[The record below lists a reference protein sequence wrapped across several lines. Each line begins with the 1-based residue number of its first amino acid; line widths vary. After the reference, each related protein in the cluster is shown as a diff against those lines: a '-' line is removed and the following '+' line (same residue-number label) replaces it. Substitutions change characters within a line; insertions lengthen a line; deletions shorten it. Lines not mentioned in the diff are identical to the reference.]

1 MATVIGVVSRVVGE
15 VFAVA
20 GDGTRR
26 PLVEGDRLF
35 AGEQLLTG
43 AEGAISVALANGGEL
58 TLGRDSSM
66 NLSTQL
72 LATGNGDAPVDPTA
86 DAQQPQPPSQQD
98 LTDVQ
103 QLQAAIEAGADPTQ
117 TGEATAAGPGAGGA
131 GGAGGVGGGHSF
143 VLLSETAGAL
153 DPTIG
158 FPTGPIT
165 AGPLFPEAE
174 ILAPTDFSPE
184 LTVVFLDEE
193 GSVVTGP
200 GVVDEEALDGGESGG
215 GNPGSNPGSNA
226 ERTSGTLI
234 INSPDGIGRIEVLD
248 AAGNW
253 INVAGGGT
261 VQGTYGVLVFD
272 AAGNWTY
279 TLTDNSLDHSNPNAT
294 GAEDQLFDNFS
305 VRVFDLDGDVSPTV
319 PLTIAINDDGPS
331 AGLEFS
337 REGGDVIIDESA
349 GLQPGSHDVA
359 GPLAVFD
366 GVANP
371 SSDMRAYAQ
380 GTAPAVIAN
389 YDFGADEGGATAV
402 YSLALIEGEGGEG
415 QEGPQAQA
423 AGLTTTSGSPITL
436 SVEGGLVVGR
446 DADGNAAFAI
456 SIDPDTGVISVAQYQ
471 SLHHPDGSDAN
482 DSIDLSGLIRAVLT
496 VTDGDGDKAVASAD
510 IGQLIRFVDDGPTA
524 SIQTNEGGRVS
535 HDESAGLQNGT
546 VTPTPG
552 GDANDNDTNAPSVV
566 SLFSGV
572 SNTGTDLSS
581 TGYATS
587 NGAVVD
593 ISGSS
598 TGEDNEGATTVLSL
612 SIVDGNGSD
621 SGLTTTDGQTIRLYL
636 ENGLIVGRVDGGD
649 TGPGAAAFA
658 IAIGQDGSVSVAQY
672 ISLNHPDTGSADD
685 AVTLS
690 GKVRAVVTVTDGDG
704 DVDTAQVGIGGAI
717 RFEDDGPTAVIERLE
732 GVRVTHDE
740 SAGLQNGTATPTP
753 QGDALDDDTSNPD
766 VIALFAGVSNV
777 GTDLSG
783 YATSAGPVVST
794 AGTSTGEDNEGATT
808 VLSLEITGG
817 DGTDS
822 GLTTTDGQVI
832 RLYME
837 NGLIVGRVDGGD
849 QGPGAAVFA
858 VAMGQ
863 DGTISVAQ
871 YMSLN
876 HPDTGSRDE
885 GVDLGGLVRAVVTVT
900 DGDGDVDVATVNI
913 GGAIRF
919 EDDAP
924 TASIQAVEGARV
936 THDETPGLQNGTA
949 TPTPGNDANDNDTNN
964 PSVIALFSSVADA
977 GTALAAGYATSNGPV
992 VDASG
997 SSTGEDQEGATT
1009 VLSLEVQDADSGLT
1023 TLDGSSIVLT
1033 VENGLIVGRVDGG
1046 TYNGQ
1051 AAFAVAIGQDGSISV
1066 AQYIPLQHPDTA
1078 SHDDALNLSGKIRA
1092 VVTVTDGDGDVSTDS
1107 VGIGGAVRFEDD
1119 GPTATQVTATSVLDD
1134 EGLNG
1139 GINGGPGDVADAHTS
1154 TSGSLGYDAG
1164 ADGLKSIELTGPTS
1178 LGSESVTSTWN
1189 ASTNTLTISS
1199 ARGDLMTVVLTD
1211 LATGAYTVNLL
1222 KPLMHTVS
1230 GTEDNITLNVGY
1242 KVTDGD
1248 GDTADGSLAVTIND
1262 DTPTLQVGALD
1273 LNSSVTFVGTDAG
1286 YSNSYGYYIKG
1297 DDGTPLSG
1305 KVIWANVHDQGNGD
1319 TFDLGNLDPAS
1330 TGFFIIPDGG
1340 ANGGLAN
1347 GADITFQLVGGKWQA
1362 FIGSTPL
1369 TGADGANVLFS
1380 DATLN
1385 PGGSHLQDTGNAGNQ
1400 NWEDKTATSDYDYN
1414 DVSTSVTW
1422 GSTLQLQVDET
1433 NLGLGATAT
1442 ASADFS
1448 GLFNV
1453 QPGADGLGSLDY
1465 GLEVTNPASGL
1476 VDTETGDDVVL
1487 FLENGQVVG
1496 RVGDASGEVVFTL
1509 TVGADGKVTLEQL
1522 RAIEHPTSDPDEAA
1536 FLGSGHVKLNLT
1548 VTDGDG
1554 DTASGGLDIGKVIS
1568 FRDDAPSISAGEI
1581 ASGELQVDET
1591 NLLVD
1596 KTVDYSTA
1604 FTSSYGADGAGS
1616 ISYTLAISA
1625 TGADSGLKDTASGS
1639 DIKLYLEG
1647 GQVVGR
1653 VGGPAG
1659 AISFTVTVDADGK
1672 VTLDQKLAIVHPTSD
1687 PDEATG
1693 LSAADLVKLVATIT
1707 DKDGDSSNAT
1717 LNLGNAIS
1725 FKDDGPNIDP
1735 GQVASGSLQ
1744 VDETVLGTDATR
1756 DFSGSFTHAFGNDG
1770 AGTITYALTISAPG
1784 ADTGLKDTASGSD
1797 IKLYLENG
1805 EVVGRVGDQSGA
1817 ISFKVTVD
1825 ADGKVTLDQKLAI
1838 VHSPNT
1844 GPDQATGLSAAD
1856 LVKLTATITD
1866 KDGDTD
1872 SATVNLGNAISF
1884 KDDAPSIRAAEIPAD
1899 SLQVDETFLGS
1910 NSTTDFSSAFIKS
1923 YGADG
1928 AGTTTYALDVKS
1940 QGVDSGLKDTATGS
1954 DIKLYLEGG
1963 EVVGR
1968 VGSDTGAVA
1977 FKVTVDA
1984 SGKVTLDQVRAIVH
1998 SPNTGPD
2005 QESSLSAADLVKLV
2019 ATITDKDGD
2028 ANSATLNLG
2037 NAISFKDDAP
2047 TINAGQAQL
2056 GSLQVDETNLAL
2068 NATTNFSGAFT
2079 SNYGADGAGSI
2090 GYTLEVKSQGADS
2103 GLKDTATGS
2112 DIKLYLEGGEVVG
2125 RVGSDTGAVAFK
2137 VTVDASGNV
2146 TLDQV
2151 RAIVHSPNTGPD
2163 QATGLSAA
2171 DLVKLVATITDKDG
2185 DANSASL
2192 NLGNAISFKDDAPT
2206 INAGQAQT
2214 ASLQV
2219 DETNLALNATTNFS
2233 GAFTS
2238 SYGADGAGSIGYTL
2252 EVKAQGADSGLK
2264 DTATGSDIKLY
2275 LEGGEV
2281 VGRVGSDTGAVA
2293 FKVTVDAS
2301 GNVTLDQVRAIV
2313 HSPNTGPDQATGLSA
2328 ADLVKLVATI
2338 TDKDGDASSAS
2349 LNLGNAISFKDDAPS
2364 IRAAEIPADSLQV
2377 DETFLGSNS
2386 TTDFS
2391 SAFIK
2396 SYGADGAGTTTYAL
2410 DVKSQGVDS
2419 GLKDTATGSDI
2430 KLYLEGGE
2438 VVGRVGSDT
2447 GAVAF
2452 KVTVDA
2458 SGKVTLDQVRAIVHS
2473 PNTGPDQ
2480 ESSLSAADLV
2490 KLVATITD
2498 KDGDAN
2504 SATLNLGNAIS
2515 FKDDAPSIN
2524 AGQAQLGS
2532 LQVDETNLALNAT
2545 TNFSGAFTS
2554 SYGADGAGNIGY
2566 TLEVKSQGADSG
2578 LKDTASGS
2586 DIKLYLEGGEV
2597 VGRVGT
2603 STGAIA
2609 FKVTV
2614 DASGNVT
2621 LDQVRAIVHSPNT
2634 GPDQATG
2641 LSAADLVKLVAT
2653 ITDKDGDANSASLNL
2668 GNAISFKDD
2677 APTISAGQVEA
2688 GSLQVDETVLGT
2700 DATRDFSG
2708 SFTRNYGADGAGTT
2722 TYALDVKA
2730 AGADSG
2736 LKDSATGSDIKL
2748 YLEGNAVVGRVGS
2761 DTGAVA
2767 FRVTVDADG
2776 KVTLDQKL
2784 AVLHT
2789 PNSGPDQPTGLSAA
2803 DLVKLTATITDKDGD
2818 ASSATL
2824 NLGNAISFRDD
2835 APTAGNST
2843 APNVLDDEGLSGGIN
2858 GGPGDVAGASTSTSG
2873 TLNYSAGADGLKSI
2887 ELTGPTSLG
2896 SESVTSTWNASTNT
2910 LTISSARGALMTVV
2924 LTDLASGAYTVNLLK
2939 PLMHT
2944 VNGTED
2950 NITLNV
2956 GYKVTDKDD
2965 DSATGSLAVTI
2976 NDDTP
2981 TIQVGALDLNSSV
2994 TFVGSSAG
3002 YSNSYGYYIK
3012 GDDGT
3017 PVSGKV
3023 IWANVHSQTA
3033 GDTSDISGLDP
3044 AHTGFFI
3051 IPNGGANA
3059 GLANGAEITF
3069 QLVGGKWQAFI
3080 GSTPLTGADG
3090 ANVLFSDATLNPGG
3104 SHLQDTGSAGNQNWE
3119 DQTNSSDY
3127 DYNDVST
3134 SVTWG
3139 ATQQLQ
3145 VDESNLALN
3154 ATADFSGLFNVQP
3167 GADGL
3172 QSLAYKLTVQ
3182 DANSGL
3188 VDTASGQNVV
3198 LSVNGAG
3205 VVEGRTATGNDL
3217 VFTLTVGADGKVTLD
3232 QLRSIVHPTS
3242 DPDEAKF
3249 LGSGHI
3255 SLSATAT
3262 DKDGDTATGNLDIGK
3277 VISFKDDAPAT
3288 GTNQTVQLDD
3298 DARPNGIPGGTG
3310 DDADSQNATGT
3321 LSHSYGNDGAGSI
3334 SWVNTGAP
3342 AGFTYETSGNNLVIK
3357 QGTTT
3362 VLTVTLT
3369 NSQTGAYSVVQNAPI
3384 HHADGDNENNQ
3395 AFQLTYKVTDKDGDS
3410 ANGTLNI
3417 NVDDDT
3423 PVAKNDVATVG
3434 ESVAPD
3440 INMVFVLDFSGSISK
3455 SELGQMLDAVKA
3467 AAQALFTGN
3476 TGDVQMQVVAFSGD
3490 AKSYAPVTSYAA
3502 FESLINSLDPNEPG
3516 GVRPYDGNTD
3526 FTAAIEKTMDA
3537 FNPLPGWNNQV
3548 VFISDGNPNEQTQ
3561 SGNALLNQTA
3571 TDWQQFINDNGINVT
3586 TIGIGD
3592 GIDNDNLQDVDLD
3605 GSGSPILIG
3614 DFSDLVDT
3622 LLDQVSTGM
3631 VSGNVLN
3638 GSDGVA
3644 GTADDDGFG
3653 ADGKGGIKSL
3663 TVDGDVYTWNGSNAT
3678 AQLNITTDLGGKLAF
3693 NFATGAWSYTAPSG
3707 LTGNTAEQIGYTI
3720 VDSDGDPSS
3729 ATLTINI
3736 TAANDAPVAVND
3748 TFSTNEDTS
3757 VTITSAGLFGAD
3769 GTGPLNDHD
3778 ADSSAFTTIK
3788 VTQLASNGVLQ
3799 FNGAAVT
3806 LNQVISIA
3814 DINAGKLVFVPDGNE
3829 NGAPYATFKYQ
3840 VSDGSTYSN
3849 VATVTINV
3857 AAVNDAPVAV
3867 DDSFSTNEDTAV
3879 TITANGLFGA
3889 DGTGPN
3895 NDSDVDSGAFDNIKV
3910 TQLATDGVL
3919 KLNGVAV
3926 TLNQVIT
3933 LADINAGKLVFVP
3946 DGNENGSPYATFQ
3959 YQVSDG
3965 SLYSNTATVTITVNP
3980 VNDAPVAV
3988 NDTFSTTEDTS
3999 VTITAAG
4006 LFGADG
4012 TGPDNDSDVDSSSF
4026 ANIKVTQ
4033 LASNGVLQLNGVAVT
4048 LGQVISAADINAN
4061 KLVFVPDSNENG
4073 SPYAT
4078 FQYQVSDGS
4087 LYSNTATVTINVSA
4101 VNDAPVAVNDTFTT
4115 TEDNAVTIT
4124 STGLF
4129 GTDGTG
4135 PLNDSDVD
4143 SGAFT
4148 DIKVTQL
4155 ATDGVLKL
4163 NGVAVT
4169 LNQVISIADINA
4181 GKLVFVPDGNEN
4193 GAPYATFQ
4201 YQVSDG
4207 SLYSNT
4213 ATVTIN
4219 VTAVNDAPLLDLDGN
4234 DSAGVVGTGY
4244 QTTYTEGSAAVA
4256 IADIDTLVTDIDN
4269 STIASAKVVL
4279 TNAQAG
4285 DVLTATGLP
4294 SGITGVVDTSVA
4306 GKITVTLTGVATK
4319 AAYETA
4325 IETIRYSSTSTNPST
4340 TPRNVTVVVNDG
4352 ATDSNT
4358 AQTTIKVVAVDNG
4371 PDAKN
4376 DVANVVE
4383 GHGQDFNVVFVLD
4396 FSGSIDNT
4404 ELNQMLTA
4412 VKQAGAELFDG
4423 TSGHVQLQIVAFS
4436 STATS
4441 YVPVTSVEAFSSL
4454 IDSLNPNAGGV
4465 RPFDGNTDFTA
4476 GIQQTMSAYTPISGW
4491 SNQVVFISDG
4501 NPNEQTGTGGNS
4513 LTDAT
4518 STAWNTFVDSNG
4530 INVTT
4535 VGIGDGINN
4544 ARLQDVDLD
4553 GQGSPLN
4560 VAGFGQLVD
4569 ALLGQVVG
4577 GDVSG
4582 NVLWGSDGVSGTADD
4597 DSYGVDGAGYI
4608 KSVTIGSVT
4617 YTWNGT
4623 STITP
4628 SSGSPISGSV
4638 LTGIET
4644 PEHGKLTFNFATGAW
4659 SYVAPDGLT
4668 SNLTEQFGYSLVDSD
4683 GTTDTATLTV
4693 NVTDANSPPA
4703 GADATLSLLED
4714 ASHVLSASSFGFS
4727 DAEGDS
4733 LAAVKITT
4741 LPTAGQLT
4749 LNGSAISA
4757 GTTVSVADI
4766 NAGKL
4771 VFTPAANASGTGYA
4785 KFTFQVQDDG
4795 GTANGGVNLDPN
4807 PNTITFNVTAV
4818 NDAPVLGGMGGTL
4831 NYTENAGVKI
4841 IDSSVTLSDVDSP
4854 NFNGGSLVVAFTA
4867 NGTAA
4872 DQLSVVNQGTGS
4884 GQLNVSG
4891 SNLRLG
4897 STNIGT
4903 IAGGTNGSSLTISF
4917 TNNLA
4922 TLAVVQALIQQIAYA
4937 NTSDNPST
4945 LDRTLSF
4952 TVKDGDGTA
4961 NGGVDSASAIA
4972 YVHLNAVNDAPVAN
4986 ADHVVAYNA
4995 SVVVP
5000 DWALLWN
5007 DSDADSNVLSLN
5019 SVGGASGGSVSH
5031 SGSGL
5036 AGTTSFTDSGSV
5048 GGSFTYTTKDEQGA
5062 VSGSTTVDVD
5072 RDNSGTLGSSGDSS
5086 DQIVIDNSALGNTL
5100 AGGSGNDV
5108 LIGGVGDD
5116 TLNGGNGNDLLVGGA
5131 GNDALN
5137 GGGGID
5143 TASYIDATSGV
5154 TVSLAS
5160 AAAQNTGG
5168 AGTDTLSGIE
5178 NLIGSNFG
5186 DVLTGNSGDNTLSG
5200 LAGNDTLIGNGGN
5213 DILSGGD
5220 GADTFK
5226 WQAGETGL
5234 THITDFT
5241 KGVDSLD
5248 LSQLLSGEHANL
5260 GSLSQYLTFSFG
5272 ASTTITVDSNG
5283 AGAGA
5288 TGPTIVLDGINLQ
5301 TSYGVADAGGVISGM
5316 LGDGTLK
5323 VDV

>member
-174 ILAPTDFSPE
+174 ILAPTDFGPD

-331 AGLEFS
+331 AGLDFS
-337 REGGDVIIDESA
+337 REGGEVIIDESA
-349 GLQPGSHDVA
+349 GLQPGSNDVS

-380 GTAPAVIAN
+380 GNAPAVVAT
-389 YDFGADEGGATAV
+389 YEFGADEGGATAV

-415 QEGPQAQA
+415 EQGPQAQA
-423 AGLTTTSGSPITL
+423 TGLTTTSGSPITL

-1693 LSAADLVKLVATIT
+1693 LSADLVKLVATIT

-1899 SLQVDETFLGS
+1899 SLQVDETFLNS
-1910 NSTTDFSSAFIKS
+1910 NSTTDFSSAFIKN

-1928 AGTTTYALDVKS
+1928 AGNIGYTLEVKS
-1940 QGVDSGLKDTATGS
+1940 SGADSGLKDTATGG

-1977 FKVTVDA
+1977 F
-1984 SGKVTLDQVRAIVH
+1984 R
-1998 SPNTGPD
+1998 
-2005 QESSLSAADLVKLV
+2005 
-2019 ATITDKDGD
+2019 
-2028 ANSATLNLG
+2028 
-2037 NAISFKDDAP
+2037 
-2047 TINAGQAQL
+2047 
-2056 GSLQVDETNLAL
+2056 
-2068 NATTNFSGAFT
+2068 
-2079 SNYGADGAGSI
+2079 
-2090 GYTLEVKSQGADS
+2090 
-2103 GLKDTATGS
+2103 
-2112 DIKLYLEGGEVVG
+2112 
-2125 RVGSDTGAVAFK
+2125 
-2137 VTVDASGNV
+2137 
-2146 TLDQV
+2146 
-2151 RAIVHSPNTGPD
+2151 
-2163 QATGLSAA
+2163 
-2171 DLVKLVATITDKDG
+2171 
-2185 DANSASL
+2185 
-2192 NLGNAISFKDDAPT
+2192 
-2206 INAGQAQT
+2206 
-2214 ASLQV
+2214 
-2219 DETNLALNATTNFS
+2219 
-2233 GAFTS
+2233 
-2238 SYGADGAGSIGYTL
+2238 
-2252 EVKAQGADSGLK
+2252 
-2264 DTATGSDIKLY
+2264 
-2275 LEGGEV
+2275 
-2281 VGRVGSDTGAVA
+2281 
-2293 FKVTVDAS
+2293 
-2301 GNVTLDQVRAIV
+2301 
-2313 HSPNTGPDQATGLSA
+2313 
-2328 ADLVKLVATI
+2328 
-2338 TDKDGDASSAS
+2338 
-2349 LNLGNAISFKDDAPS
+2349 
-2364 IRAAEIPADSLQV
+2364 
-2377 DETFLGSNS
+2377 
-2386 TTDFS
+2386 
-2391 SAFIK
+2391 
-2396 SYGADGAGTTTYAL
+2396 
-2410 DVKSQGVDS
+2410 
-2419 GLKDTATGSDI
+2419 
-2430 KLYLEGGE
+2430 
-2438 VVGRVGSDT
+2438 
-2447 GAVAF
+2447 
-2452 KVTVDA
+2452 
-2458 SGKVTLDQVRAIVHS
+2458 
-2473 PNTGPDQ
+2473 
-2480 ESSLSAADLV
+2480 
-2490 KLVATITD
+2490 
-2498 KDGDAN
+2498 
-2504 SATLNLGNAIS
+2504 
-2515 FKDDAPSIN
+2515 
-2524 AGQAQLGS
+2524 
-2532 LQVDETNLALNAT
+2532 
-2545 TNFSGAFTS
+2545 
-2554 SYGADGAGNIGY
+2554 
-2566 TLEVKSQGADSG
+2566 
-2578 LKDTASGS
+2578 
-2586 DIKLYLEGGEV
+2586 
-2597 VGRVGT
+2597 
-2603 STGAIA
+2603 
-2609 FKVTV
+2609 VTV

-3069 QLVGGKWQAFI
+3069 QLVGGKWQAFV

-3769 GTGPLNDHD
+3769 GTGPVNDHD

-3799 FNGAAVT
+3799 FNGAVVT

-3857 AAVNDAPVAV
+3857 EAVNDAPVAV

-4244 QTTYTEGSAAVA
+4244 QTTYTEGTAAVA

-5062 VSGSTTVDVD
+5062 VSSSGAVEVD
-5072 RDNSGTLGSSGDSS
+5072 RDNSGTIGSSGDSS

-5108 LIGGVGDD
+5108 LIGGVGND
-5116 TLNGGNGNDLLVGGA
+5116 TLNGNNGNDLLVGGA
-5131 GNDALN
+5131 GDDALN

-5143 TASYIDATSGV
+5143 TASYVDATSGV

>member
-226 ERTSGTLI
+226 ETTSGTLI

-672 ISLNHPDTGSADD
+672 ISLHHPDTGSADD

-766 VIALFAGVSNV
+766 VIALFAGVNNV

-900 DGDGDVDVATVNI
+900 DGDGDVDVAKVNI

-1707 DKDGDSSNAT
+1707 DKDGDSSSAT

-1735 GQVASGSLQ
+1735 GPVESGSLQ

-1770 AGTITYALTISAPG
+1770 AGTITYALNISAPG
-1784 ADTGLKDTASGSD
+1784 ADSGLKDTASGSD
-1797 IKLYLENG
+1797 IKLYLEG
-1805 EVVGRVGDQSGA
+1805 GQVVGRVGGPAGA
-1817 ISFKVTVD
+1817 ISFTVTVD

-1910 NSTTDFSSAFIKS
+1910 NSTTDFSSAFIKN

-1968 VGSDTGAVA
+1968 VGGDTGAVA

-2005 QESSLSAADLVKLV
+2005 QESSLGAADLVKLV

-2028 ANSATLNLG
+2028 ASSATLNLG

-2079 SNYGADGAGSI
+2079 SSYGADGAGSI
-2090 GYTLEVKSQGADS
+2090 GYALEVKAQGADS
-2103 GLKDTATGS
+2103 GLKDTASGS

-2125 RVGSDTGAVAFK
+2125 RVGSDTGAVAFR

-2185 DANSASL
+2185 DASSASL

-2206 INAGQAQT
+2206 INAGQVQAG
-2214 ASLQV
+2214 SLQV

-2238 SYGADGAGSIGYTL
+2238 SYGADGAGSIGYALEVKAQGADSGLKDTASGSDIKLYLEGGEVVGRVGTYTGAVAFKVTVDASGNVTLDQVRAIVHSPDTGPDQAAGLSAADLVKLVATITDKDGDANSATLNLGNAISFKDDAPSINAGQAQVGSLQVDETNLALNATTNFSGAFTGNYGADGAGSIGYAL

-2281 VGRVGSDTGAVA
+2281 VGRVGTSTGAVA

-2349 LNLGNAISFKDDAPS
+2349 LNLGNAISFKDDAPT
-2364 IRAAEIPADSLQV
+2364 INAGTATAASLQV
-2377 DETFLGSNS
+2377 DETNLALNATTNFSGSFTSN
-2386 TTDFS
+2386 
-2391 SAFIK
+2391 
-2396 SYGADGAGTTTYAL
+2396 YGADGAGSIGYAL
-2410 DVKSQGVDS
+2410 EVKAQGADS

-2458 SGKVTLDQVRAIVHS
+2458 SGNVTLDQVRAIVHS

-2480 ESSLSAADLV
+2480 AIGLSAADLV

-2498 KDGDAN
+2498 KDGDAS
-2504 SATLNLGNAIS
+2504 SASLNLGNAIS
-2515 FKDDAPSIN
+2515 FKDDAPTIS

-2545 TNFSGAFTS
+2545 TNYSGAFTS

-2566 TLEVKSQGADSG
+2566 TLEVKSPGADSG

-2603 STGAIA
+2603 YTGAVA

-2621 LDQVRAIVHSPNT
+2621 LDQVRAIVHSPDT
-2634 GPDQATG
+2634 GPDQAAG

-2653 ITDKDGDANSASLNL
+2653 ITDKDGDTSSASLNL
-2668 GNAISFKDD
+2668 GSAISFKDD
-2677 APTISAGQVEA
+2677 APT
-2688 GSLQVDETVLGT
+2688 
-2700 DATRDFSG
+2700 
-2708 SFTRNYGADGAGTT
+2708 
-2722 TYALDVKA
+2722 
-2730 AGADSG
+2730 
-2736 LKDSATGSDIKL
+2736 
-2748 YLEGNAVVGRVGS
+2748 
-2761 DTGAVA
+2761 
-2767 FRVTVDADG
+2767 
-2776 KVTLDQKL
+2776 
-2784 AVLHT
+2784 
-2789 PNSGPDQPTGLSAA
+2789 
-2803 DLVKLTATITDKDGD
+2803 
-2818 ASSATL
+2818 
-2824 NLGNAISFRDD
+2824 
-2835 APTAGNST
+2835 
-2843 APNVLDDEGLSGGIN
+2843 
-2858 GGPGDVAGASTSTSG
+2858 
-2873 TLNYSAGADGLKSI
+2873 
-2887 ELTGPTSLG
+2887 
-2896 SESVTSTWNASTNT
+2896 
-2910 LTISSARGALMTVV
+2910 
-2924 LTDLASGAYTVNLLK
+2924 
-2939 PLMHT
+2939 
-2944 VNGTED
+2944 
-2950 NITLNV
+2950 
-2956 GYKVTDKDD
+2956 
-2965 DSATGSLAVTI
+2965 
-2976 NDDTP
+2976 
-2981 TIQVGALDLNSSV
+2981 
-2994 TFVGSSAG
+2994 
-3002 YSNSYGYYIK
+3002 
-3012 GDDGT
+3012 
-3017 PVSGKV
+3017 
-3023 IWANVHSQTA
+3023 
-3033 GDTSDISGLDP
+3033 
-3044 AHTGFFI
+3044 
-3051 IPNGGANA
+3051 
-3059 GLANGAEITF
+3059 
-3069 QLVGGKWQAFI
+3069 
-3080 GSTPLTGADG
+3080 
-3090 ANVLFSDATLNPGG
+3090 
-3104 SHLQDTGSAGNQNWE
+3104 
-3119 DQTNSSDY
+3119 
-3127 DYNDVST
+3127 
-3134 SVTWG
+3134 
-3139 ATQQLQ
+3139 
-3145 VDESNLALN
+3145 
-3154 ATADFSGLFNVQP
+3154 
-3167 GADGL
+3167 
-3172 QSLAYKLTVQ
+3172 
-3182 DANSGL
+3182 
-3188 VDTASGQNVV
+3188 
-3198 LSVNGAG
+3198 
-3205 VVEGRTATGNDL
+3205 
-3217 VFTLTVGADGKVTLD
+3217 
-3232 QLRSIVHPTS
+3232 
-3242 DPDEAKF
+3242 
-3249 LGSGHI
+3249 
-3255 SLSATAT
+3255 
-3262 DKDGDTATGNLDIGK
+3262 
-3277 VISFKDDAPAT
+3277 T

-3298 DARPNGIPGGTG
+3298 DALPKGIPGGVG
-3310 DDADSQNATGT
+3310 DDADSQNASGT
-3321 LSHSYGNDGAGSI
+3321 LSHSYGADGAGSI
-3334 SWVNTGAP
+3334 SWVTTGAP
-3342 AGFTYETSGNNLVIK
+3342 VGFTYETSGSNLLIK

-3362 VLTVTLT
+3362 VLTVTL
-3369 NSQTGAYSVVQNAPI
+3369 NSATGAYEVQQNAPI
-3384 HHADGDNENNQ
+3384 QHANADNENNQ
-3395 AFQLTYKVTDKDGDS
+3395 AFQITYKVTDKDGDS

-3423 PVAKNDVATVG
+3423 PVAQNDTATVQASQG
-3434 ESVAPD
+3434 QA
-3440 INMVFVLDFSGSISK
+3440 INMVFVLDFSGSINNT
-3455 SELGQMLDAVKA
+3455 ELGQMLDAVKA
-3467 AAQALFTGN
+3467 AGQALFAGS
-3476 TGDVQMQVVAFSGD
+3476 TGDVQLQIVAFSGD
-3490 AKSYAPVTSYAA
+3490 ATSYAPVTSYAA
-3502 FESLINSLDPNEPG
+3502 FESLVNSLDPSEPG
-3516 GVRPYDGNTD
+3516 GVRPYSGNTD

-3561 SGNALLNQTA
+3561 NGNALLNQTA
-3571 TDWQQFINDNGINVT
+3571 LDWQQFITSNHINVT
-3586 TIGIGD
+3586 SIGVGD

-3605 GSGSPILIG
+3605 GSGAPILIG
-3614 DFSDLVDT
+3614 GFTDLVNT
-3622 LLDQVSTGM
+3622 LLSQVTSNL
-3631 VSGNVLN
+3631 VSGNVIS

-3653 ADGKGGIKSL
+3653 ADGPGRILSIEINNV
-3663 TVDGDVYTWNGSNAT
+3663 TYTWNGSNSISSSAGGSPISGNSLTNVTT
-3678 AQLNITTDLGGKLAF
+3678 AQGGKLSF
-3693 NFATGAWSYTAPSG
+3693 NFSTGAWTYQTPSEVVG
-3707 LTGNTAEQIGYTI
+3707 DKQENFKYTI
-3720 VDSDGDPSS
+3720 VDRDGDPSS
-3729 ATLTINI
+3729 ATLSVYVVDSSPVIASVDEDELPGGITDGDAVTTVATGSVVDLVIGSPSGVTFSLASNTSGVTPASSDGHPLVYTVSGNTLTATAGAGGATVFTLQLQANGSFTLTLSGPLDHPLGNGDDGETLTLNLSSLIQASNGSSPVPMAGDFLIRVEDDVPSIGVGNVAGTGVLQVDESNLALNATVSFAANFNASYGGDGAGSITYKLDISASGTNSGLKDTASGSDIKLYLEGGEVVGRVGSSTGAIAFKVTVDASGNVTLDQQRAIAHTPNSGPDQAAGLSAADLVKLIATITDNDGDKSSATLNLGNAI
-3736 TAANDAPVAVND
+3736 SFKDDAPTISAGSATAGSLQVDESNLAGNATASFASSFSGNYGADGAGTTTYALKVSAAGVDSGLDDSATGSDIKLYLEGTDVVGRVGSSTGAIAFKVTVDAATGSVTLDQVRSVMHTPNTGPDQAVSLGAADLVQLVATITDKDGDASSANLNLGSAISFKDDAPTISAGTATAASLQVDETNLAANASVNLSGQFTGNYGADGAGTTTYALKVSAAGVDSGLDDSATGSDIKLYLEGTEVVGRVGSSTGAIAFKVTVDSATGLVTLDQQRAIIHTPNSGPDQAVSLGAADLVQLVATITDKDGDANSASLNLGSAISFKDDAPSISAGTATAASLQVDETSLSLDATVNFASSFTGNYGADGAGTTTYALKVSAAGVDSGLDDTASGSDIKLYLEGNDVVGRVGSATGAIAFKVTVDASGNVTLDQQRAIVHTPNTGPDQAVSLSAANLVQLVATITDKDGDSNSATLNLGSAISFKDDAPSISAGVAQAGSLQVDETNLAGNASTSFASSFTSNPGADGAASTTYALKVSSAGVDSGLDDSATGSDIKLFLEGTQVVGRVGSSTGAISFTLTVDAAGSVTLDQQRAVIHTPNSGPDQAVSLGAADLVQLVATITDKDGDTSSASLNLGSAISFRDDAPTAANQTQNGQASVNLNSNLMLVLDISGSMGDASGVGSMDRLQVAKNALLELLEQYDALGDVRVSFV
-3748 TFSTNEDTS
+3748 TFSTTATTEAVWVS
-3757 VTITSAGLFGAD
+3757 VADAKAAILGVSTENTTNYDAALISAINAYG
-3769 GTGPLNDHD
+3769 
-3778 ADSSAFTTIK
+3778 
-3788 VTQLASNGVLQ
+3788 
-3799 FNGAAVT
+3799 
-3806 LNQVISIA
+3806 
-3814 DINAGKLVFVPDGNE
+3814 NAGKLATGNVQ
-3829 NGAPYATFKYQ
+3829 NVAYFL
-3840 VSDGSTYSN
+3840 SDGYPNQPSGDEGISNANGSASGWPTPYSN
-3849 VATVTINV
+3849 GNVSEEQAWINFLTANNIRAYALGMGTGVDATALNPIAYNGTNGGSNTNAIVVTDLNALTSTLVAT
-3857 AAVNDAPVAV
+3857 
-3867 DDSFSTNEDTAV
+3867 
-3879 TITANGLFGA
+3879 
-3889 DGTGPN
+3889 
-3895 NDSDVDSGAFDNIKV
+3895 
-3910 TQLATDGVL
+3910 
-3919 KLNGVAV
+3919 
-3926 TLNQVIT
+3926 
-3933 LADINAGKLVFVP
+3933 
-3946 DGNENGSPYATFQ
+3946 
-3959 YQVSDG
+3959 
-3965 SLYSNTATVTITVNP
+3965 
-3980 VNDAPVAV
+3980 
-3988 NDTFSTTEDTS
+3988 
-3999 VTITAAG
+3999 
-4006 LFGADG
+4006 
-4012 TGPDNDSDVDSSSF
+4012 
-4026 ANIKVTQ
+4026 
-4033 LASNGVLQLNGVAVT
+4033 
-4048 LGQVISAADINAN
+4048 
-4061 KLVFVPDSNENG
+4061 
-4073 SPYAT
+4073 
-4078 FQYQVSDGS
+4078 
-4087 LYSNTATVTINVSA
+4087 
-4101 VNDAPVAVNDTFTT
+4101 
-4115 TEDNAVTIT
+4115 
-4124 STGLF
+4124 
-4129 GTDGTG
+4129 
-4135 PLNDSDVD
+4135 
-4143 SGAFT
+4143 
-4148 DIKVTQL
+4148 
-4155 ATDGVLKL
+4155 
-4163 NGVAVT
+4163 
-4169 LNQVISIADINA
+4169 
-4181 GKLVFVPDGNEN
+4181 
-4193 GAPYATFQ
+4193 
-4201 YQVSDG
+4201 
-4207 SLYSNT
+4207 
-4213 ATVTIN
+4213 
-4219 VTAVNDAPLLDLDGN
+4219 
-4234 DSAGVVGTGY
+4234 
-4244 QTTYTEGSAAVA
+4244 
-4256 IADIDTLVTDIDN
+4256 
-4269 STIASAKVVL
+4269 
-4279 TNAQAG
+4279 AQA
-4285 DVLTATGLP
+4285 
-4294 SGITGVVDTSVA
+4294 
-4306 GKITVTLTGVATK
+4306 
-4319 AAYETA
+4319 
-4325 IETIRYSSTSTNPST
+4325 
-4340 TPRNVTVVVNDG
+4340 
-4352 ATDSNT
+4352 
-4358 AQTTIKVVAVDNG
+4358 
-4371 PDAKN
+4371 
-4376 DVANVVE
+4376 
-4383 GHGQDFNVVFVLD
+4383 
-4396 FSGSIDNT
+4396 
-4404 ELNQMLTA
+4404 
-4412 VKQAGAELFDG
+4412 
-4423 TSGHVQLQIVAFS
+4423 
-4436 STATS
+4436 
-4441 YVPVTSVEAFSSL
+4441 
-4454 IDSLNPNAGGV
+4454 
-4465 RPFDGNTDFTA
+4465 
-4476 GIQQTMSAYTPISGW
+4476 
-4491 SNQVVFISDG
+4491 
-4501 NPNEQTGTGGNS
+4501 
-4513 LTDAT
+4513 
-4518 STAWNTFVDSNG
+4518 
-4530 INVTT
+4530 
-4535 VGIGDGINN
+4535 
-4544 ARLQDVDLD
+4544 
-4553 GQGSPLN
+4553 
-4560 VAGFGQLVD
+4560 
-4569 ALLGQVVG
+4569 
-4577 GDVSG
+4577 
-4582 NVLWGSDGVSGTADD
+4582 
-4597 DSYGVDGAGYI
+4597 
-4608 KSVTIGSVT
+4608 
-4617 YTWNGT
+4617 
-4623 STITP
+4623 
-4628 SSGSPISGSV
+4628 SPISGSLV
-4638 LTGIET
+4638 SGGSMGNDGGYVRSIVVD
-4644 PEHGKLTFNFATGAW
+4644 GKTYTYDKATGTFTA
-4659 SYVAPDGLT
+4659 SGPG
-4668 SNLTEQFGYSLVDSD
+4668 SNNGSLS
-4683 GTTDTATLTV
+4683 GSLLTV
-4693 NVTDANSPPA
+4693 SM
-4703 GADATLSLLED
+4703 GSG
-4714 ASHVLSASSFGFS
+4714 SSIM
-4727 DAEGDS
+4727 
-4733 LAAVKITT
+4733 VNM
-4741 LPTAGQLT
+4741 
-4749 LNGSAISA
+4749 LNGAYTYTPPSTINLAIATS
-4757 GTTVSVADI
+4757 I
-4766 NAGKL
+4766 
-4771 VFTPAANASGTGYA
+4771 
-4785 KFTFQVQDDG
+4785 
-4795 GTANGGVNLDPN
+4795 
-4807 PNTITFNVTAV
+4807 
-4818 NDAPVLGGMGGTL
+4818 
-4831 NYTENAGVKI
+4831 
-4841 IDSSVTLSDVDSP
+4841 
-4854 NFNGGSLVVAFTA
+4854 AFT
-4867 NGTAA
+4867 
-4872 DQLSVVNQGTGS
+4872 L
-4884 GQLNVSG
+4884 L
-4891 SNLRLG
+4891 
-4897 STNIGT
+4897 
-4903 IAGGTNGSSLTISF
+4903 
-4917 TNNLA
+4917 
-4922 TLAVVQALIQQIAYA
+4922 
-4937 NTSDNPST
+4937 DN
-4945 LDRTLSF
+4945 
-4952 TVKDGDGTA
+4952 DG
-4961 NGGVDSASAIA
+4961 DSASAN
-4972 YVHLNAVNDAPVAN
+4972 LNININSGTQPMVIRDDLVLTNVPAQTG
-4986 ADHVVAYNA
+4986 ADQILI
-4995 SVVVP
+4995 P
-5000 DWALLWN
+5000 TWALLAN
-5007 DSDADSNVLSLN
+5007 DTGPSAGLLSVLSVA
-5019 SVGGASGGSVSH
+5019 SIGSDGASLG
-5031 SGSGL
+5031 
-5036 AGTTSFTDSGSV
+5036 AGNVTFTENSSNSTN
-5048 GGSFTYTTKDEQGA
+5048 GGSFSYG
-5062 VSGSTTVDVD
+5062 VSVDGSTTLDTAVVDVV
-5072 RDNSGTLGSSGDSS
+5072 RDAG
-5086 DQIVIDNSALGNTL
+5086 ANTL
-5100 AGGSGNDV
+5100 NGTFRNEILLGRDGANDTLNGGDGDDV
-5108 LIGGVGDD
+5108 LIGQGGND
-5116 TLNGGNGNDLLVGGA
+5116 TLNGGNGNDILVGGA
-5131 GNDALN
+5131 GNDVLN
-5137 GGGGID
+5137 GGAGVD
-5143 TASYIDATSGV
+5143 TASYIDAPSGV
-5154 TVSLAS
+5154 TVDLSILV
-5160 AAAQNTGG
+5160 AQNTGG
-5168 AGTDTLSGIE
+5168 GGTDTLSSIE
-5178 NLIGSNFG
+5178 NLIGSNFA
-5186 DVLTGNSGDNTLSG
+5186 DVLKGDNNANVLFG
-5200 LAGNDTLIGNGGN
+5200 GAGNDTLLGG
-5213 DILSGGD
+5213 GGD
-5220 GADTFK
+5220 DFLIGGLGADTMSGGAGKDTFI
-5226 WQAGETGL
+5226 WQKGGL
-5234 THITDFT
+5234 GGGVDHITDFT
-5241 KGVDSLD
+5241 VDITGANSDVLD
-5248 LSQLLSGEHANL
+5248 LSQLLSGVGTAPNVL
-5260 GSLSQYLTFSFG
+5260 DSYLNFSFSG
-5272 ASTTITVDSNG
+5272 TTTTIDIKTEA
-5283 AGAGA
+5283 AG
-5288 TGPTIVLDGINLQ
+5288 PVQQQVVLDNVNLS
-5301 TSYGVADAGGVISGM
+5301 TLYGTTNEATIIGNLLDDHA
-5316 LGDGTLK
+5316 LK
-5323 VDV
+5323 TTV